1 MNYPLS
7 IQYIIHSKGIIRK
20 NEIILLRY
28 ANYSCAYNG
37 MRNISQII
45 FYVQFTPNR
54 NKLLRGERKQAQFA
68 ERSLVILTRLITL
81 ESESLMLHEL

>member
-1 MNYPLS
+1 
-7 IQYIIHSKGIIRK
+7 
-20 NEIILLRY
+20 
-28 ANYSCAYNG
+28 

-54 NKLLRGERKQAQFA
+54 NKLLHGERKQAQFA
-68 ERSLVILTRLITL
+68 ERSPVILTRLIAL

>member
-1 MNYPLS
+1 
-7 IQYIIHSKGIIRK
+7 
-20 NEIILLRY
+20 
-28 ANYSCAYNG
+28 

-68 ERSLVILTRLITL
+68 ERSLVILTRLIAL